1 VNSIAVKAGFS
12 VHISS
17 SRRHGTMS
25 NVLGGMKKATPSAT
39 KKNGAL
45 TAVYTQ
51 NGEDIM
57 KPSGLYHFRSD
68 ARRGDQEWNESVLH
82 DVMKIA
88 PSLPDLNPRH
98 HAA

>member
-57 KPSGLYHFRSD
+57 KPSGLYPS
-68 ARRGDQEWNESVLH
+68 E
-82 DVMKIA
+82 VMPAEAIKSGMKA
-88 PSLPDLNPRH
+88 FSTM
-98 HAA
+98 